1 MSYSFLPCRD
11 AAHVGL
17 CEAWFDHET
26 SASLELSFRERRD
39 AIDSNSQQM
48 LWEYEYI
55 VERDL
60 NVRPEQ
66 SILPTFPHTSNHHLM
81 TLFEK
86 FTPKLRHPTR
96 KPRDKSQPLD
106 TERGHPG
113 TVTKLVKG
121 QKLGILAQVRV
132 HGSDEDAQSESEQA
146 QTLADGM
153 EARTIAT
160 IREHL
165 AFEREGMCV
174 IPTSQ
179 ADAESEAIQRL
190 RKEISSCDAYTN
202 GQRTFQEVCTH
213 ICKSIQTGGYSDSSV
228 EVEGDLAM
236 IPVDFP
242 AA

>member
-1 MSYSFLPCRD
+1 MSYSVLPCRD

-26 SASLELSFRERRD
+26 SAPLELSFPERRD
-39 AIDSNSQQM
+39 VIDSNSQQM
-48 LWEYEYI
+48 LCEYEYI
-55 VERDL
+55 VERDP
-60 NVRPEQ
+60 NFRSEQ
-66 SILPTFPHTSNHHLM
+66 SILPTFPHPSNHHLM
-81 TLFEK
+81 TLLEK
-86 FTPKLRHPTR
+86 ITPKSRRPTR

-113 TVTKLVKG
+113 TVTKVVKG
-121 QKLGILAQVRV
+121 QKLGILAKVRV
-132 HGSDEDAQSESEQA
+132 HGSDEDPQSESEKA

-190 RKEISSCDAYTN
+190 RREISNCAAYTN
-202 GQRTFQEVCTH
+202 GQRTFQAVCTDV
-213 ICKSIQTGGYSDSSV
+213 CKSIQTGGYSDSSV
-228 EVEGDLAM
+228 ELPGDPAM

-242 AA
+242 EA